1 MQKLAYRIL
10 LVEDDADDRYIMHQA
25 FSELQFENEVKMFC
39 SGQELHDY
47 LDHLPPQS
55 FPDLFVLD
63 YNMPAINGAELALF
77 LRRQAAF
84 RHIPVVLYSTGM
96 SPKLQQEML
105 EHGVLRC
112 YEKGMEYAD
121 VLAMAR
127 VLVELVREKS
137 LRPLPSVNGIPFE
150 SVSES

>member
-1 MQKLAYRIL
+1 MQRLAYRIL

-25 FSELQFENEVKMFC
+25 FSELQFECDVKMFC

-47 LDHLPPQS
+47 LGHLPSQS
-55 FPDLFVLD
+55 LPELFVLD

-77 LRRQAAF
+77 LRRQPLF

-96 SPKLQQEML
+96 SPRLQQEML

-112 YEKGMEYAD
+112 YEKGMEYED

-127 VLVELVREKS
+127 SLVELVKEKS
-137 LRPLPSVNGIPFE
+137 KAPLPSVHGIPFE